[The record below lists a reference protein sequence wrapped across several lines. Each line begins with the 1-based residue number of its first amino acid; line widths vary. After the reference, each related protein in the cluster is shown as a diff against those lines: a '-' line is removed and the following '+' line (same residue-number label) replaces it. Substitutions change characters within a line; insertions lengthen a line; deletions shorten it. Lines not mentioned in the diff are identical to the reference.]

1 MEKHE
6 VIDFHVHVYPAFN
19 DLLVKLKEAYPDLPI
34 KDDMD
39 FSKLKKLLPVAH
51 KAQSVAQGVLGL
63 GKKLPGFLN
72 KLNDKYVALTTFYSI
87 IIESSVDDLL
97 REMKRL
103 NVTKAVLI
111 AHPPLIPNEFI
122 LDLCKE
128 HPDKFIPF
136 INVSMEED
144 PAVKI
149 DELVEQGAFGLK
161 IHHAADGV
169 RANDEFYTP
178 MLEKAKEHKM
188 PVILHTGC
196 FHMEPIHRCPEYSHA
211 REVEPYFD
219 RYPETTFILA
229 HMNYKEP
236 EVAMEFALKYANVYV
251 DISWQDTE
259 VIYSA
264 LSKVPTEKI
273 LFGSDWPLV
282 GNNIE
287 VTLKRVLR
295 LYDEKALNAEQLEK
309 ILKKNALRILSEA
322 PE

>member
-19 DLLVKLKEAYPDLPI
+19 DLLGKLKEAYPDLPI

-39 FSKLKKLLPVAH
+39 FSKLKKLLPMAH
-51 KAQSVAQGVLGL
+51 KAQSMAQGVLGI

-72 KLNDKYVALTTFYSI
+72 KVNDKYVALVTFYSI
-87 IIESSVDDLL
+87 IIESSVTDLL
-97 REMKRL
+97 KEMERL

-111 AHPPLIPNEFI
+111 AHPPLISNEFI
-122 LDLCKE
+122 LDLCQKYPE
-128 HPDKFIPF
+128 KFIPF
-136 INVSMEED
+136 INVSTEEE
-144 PAVKI
+144 PANKI
-149 DELVEQGAFGLK
+149 DELIEKGAYGLK
-161 IHHAADGV
+161 IHHAADGM
-169 RANDEFYTP
+169 RANDEFYEP
-178 MLEKAKEHKM
+178 MLEKAREHRM

-196 FHMEPIHRCPEYSHA
+196 FHMKPIHRCPEFSHA
-211 REVEPYFD
+211 REVEPYFSK
-219 RYPETTFILA
+219 YPELNFILA

-236 EVAMEFALKYANVYV
+236 EVAMEFATKYPNVYV

-264 LSKVPTEKI
+264 LSKIPTEKI

-295 LYDEKALNAEQLEK
+295 LYEEKALTEEQLSK
-309 ILKKNALRILSEA
+309 ILKENATRLLS
-322 PE
+322 

>member
-6 VIDFHVHVYPAFN
+6 VIDFHVHVYPAFS
-19 DLLVKLKEAYPDLPI
+19 DLVKKLKEAYPDLPI
-34 KDDMD
+34 KDDME
-39 FSKLKKLLPVAH
+39 FSKIKKLLPLAH

-63 GKKLPGFLN
+63 GKKLPGLLN

-97 REMKRL
+97 RQMDRL

-122 LDLCKE
+122 LDLCKKY
-128 HPDKFIPF
+128 PDKFIPF
-136 INVSMEED
+136 INVSLEED
-144 PAVKI
+144 PARRI
-149 DELVEQGAFGLK
+149 DELVEKGAYGLK
-161 IHHAADGV
+161 IHHAADGI
-169 RANDEFYTP
+169 RANDELYTP
-178 MLEKAKEHKM
+178 MLEKASEHKM
-188 PVILHTGC
+188 PGMHHTGC

-211 REVEPYFD
+211 REVEPYFN
-219 RYPETTFILA
+219 RYPETIFILA

-236 EVAMEFALKYANVYV
+236 EVAMEFALNYSNVYV

-264 LSKVPTEKI
+264 LSKIPIEKI

-295 LYDEKALNAEQLEK
+295 LHNEKALTLEQLTK
-309 ILKKNALRILSEA
+309 ILKGNAQRLLAKPQE
-322 PE
+322 

>member
-6 VIDFHVHVYPAFN
+6 VIDFHVHVYPTFN
-19 DLLVKLKEAYPDLPI
+19 NLLSKLKEAYPDLPI

-51 KAQSVAQGVLGL
+51 KAQSFAQGALGL

-72 KLNDKYVALTTFYSI
+72 KINDKYVALTTFYSI

-97 REMKRL
+97 KEMNRL

-111 AHPPLIPNEFI
+111 AHPPLISNEFI
-122 LDLCKE
+122 LELCKQ

-136 INVSMEED
+136 INVSMEEE
-144 PAVKI
+144 PAERI
-149 DELVEQGAFGLK
+149 DELVEMGAYGLK
-161 IHHAADGV
+161 IHHAADGI
-169 RANDEFYTP
+169 RATDEIYRP
-178 MLEKAKEHKM
+178 MLEKAKEHGM

-196 FHMEPIHRCPEYSHA
+196 FHMEPIHKCPEFSHA
-211 REVEPYFD
+211 RELEPYFTE
-219 RYPETTFILA
+219 YPELTFILA

-236 EVAMEFALKYANVYV
+236 EVAMEFALKYENVYV

-295 LYDEKALNAEQLEK
+295 LYDEKALTAEQLSK
-309 ILKKNALRILSEA
+309 ILKDNALKLL
-322 PE
+322 P